1 MQPKNLKELNVE
13 LIGKLKKQHQ
23 IVNEYAHQIESE
35 IDKANPNIGHLVE
48 LLSIFSAS
56 LLFHLNV
63 EDMELYLKM
72 ESYTHNSPTL
82 VSLFEQYQKTMFG
95 LKDTLLDYASK
106 YSDPLTIE
114 MNFSVFRDETEEILD
129 HLRSRIDREESE
141 FYPLIEEI
149 LRKLALETKTAK

>member
-1 MQPKNLKELNVE
+1 ME
-13 LIGKLKKQHQ
+13 LIGKLKRQHQ
-23 IVNEYAHQIESE
+23 IINEYTYE
-35 IDKANPNIGHLVE
+35 IGNEMDKANPNIGHLVE

-72 ESYTHNSPTL
+72 ENYTHDSPTL

-95 LKDTLLDYASK
+95 LKDSLLDYASK

-114 MNFSVFRDETEEILD
+114 MNISNFRNETLEIFS
-129 HLRSRIDREESE
+129 HLKNRIDREESE

-149 LRKLALETKTAK
+149 LRNVKDEQ

>member
-1 MQPKNLKELNVE
+1 ME

-72 ESYTHNSPTL
+72 EHYTHNSPTL

-114 MNFSVFRDETEEILD
+114 MNFTNFKEETTEILG
-129 HLRSRIDREESE
+129 HLRKRIDREESE

-149 LRKLALETKTAK
+149 LRKLSTEQQVAK

>member
-1 MQPKNLKELNVE
+1 ME
-13 LIGKLKKQHQ
+13 LIGKLKRQHQ
-23 IVNEYAHQIESE
+23 IVNEYTRQIESE

-48 LLSIFSAS
+48 LLSVFSAS

-63 EDMELYLKM
+63 EDMDLYLRM
-72 ESYTHNSPTL
+72 EHYRHNSPTL
-82 VSLFEQYQKTMFG
+82 VSLFEQYRKTMFG

-114 MNFSVFRDETEEILD
+114 MNFSNFKEETIEILND
-129 HLRSRIDREESE
+129 SRKRIDREESE

-149 LRKLALETKTAK
+149 LRKISLEQEITK